1 MTHSSAFDDLTG
13 SANSAL
19 LVVTTAV
26 DDVRAGCL
34 VGYHNQSSMS
44 PQHYSF
50 WLSKANHTYRAGLR
64 ATHFAVHFLTD
75 HDHDLAEHFA
85 SASGQ
90 NTDKFA
96 DIAVETAEHNMPL
109 VTALPNRMIV
119 ERISILDD
127 GGDHVCVTARVVTA
141 ESDGHFTPLR
151 LTDVADLKPAH
162 GADERII
169 QP

>member
-1 MTHSSAFDDLTG
+1 MSSDAFYDLMG

-26 DDVRAGCL
+26 DGVKAGCM
-34 VGYHNQSSMS
+34 VGYHAQASMS

-50 WLSKANHTYRAGLR
+50 YLSKANHTYRVGLL
-64 ATHFAVHFLTD
+64 ATHFAVHFLTE
-75 HDHDLAEHFA
+75 HDYDMAKHFA
-85 SASGQ
+85 STSGQ
-90 NTDKFA
+90 DTDKFA
-96 DIAVETAEHNMPL
+96 DLAVETGEHGLPF
-109 VTALPNRMIV
+109 VVALPNRMVV
-119 ERISILDD
+119 EQISILDD
-127 GGDHVCVTARVVTA
+127 GGDHVCVTTRVVSA

-151 LTDVADLKPAH
+151 LTDVSDLKPAH

>member
-1 MTHSSAFDDLTG
+1 MASTAFEDLTG

-26 DDVRAGCL
+26 DGVQAGCL
-34 VGYHNQSSMS
+34 VGYHAQSSMS

-50 WLSKANHTYRAGLR
+50 WLSKANHTYRAGLL
-64 ATHFAVHFLTD
+64 ATHFAVHFLTE

-85 SASGQ
+85 STSGQ
-90 NTDKFA
+90 DTDKFA
-96 DIAVETAEHNMPL
+96 DIAVETGQHEVPL

-119 ERISILDD
+119 QRISILDD
-127 GGDHVCVTARVVTA
+127 GGDHVCVTARVVSA
-141 ESDGHFTPLR
+141 ESDGHFTPLC
-151 LTDVADLKPAH
+151 LTDVSDLKPAH
-162 GADERII
+162 GANERII

>member
-1 MTHSSAFDDLTG
+1 MSRSPLADLTG

-34 VGYHNQSSMS
+34 VGYHSQASMS
-44 PQHYSF
+44 PQHYCF
-50 WLSKANHTYRAGLR
+50 WLSKANHTYRVGLL
-64 ATHFAVHFLTD
+64 ASHFAVHFLTA
-75 HDHDLAEHFA
+75 HDHDLAERFA
-85 SASGQ
+85 GSSGQ

-96 DIAVETAEHNMPL
+96 DIAVETGEHGVPL

-119 ERISILDD
+119 ERVAILDD
-127 GGDHVCVTARVVTA
+127 GGDHVCVTARVLRA

-151 LTDVADLKPAH
+151 TLDILDIKPAH
-162 GADERII
+162 GPEERILE
-169 QP
+169 P